1 MSTDE
6 WIKKCGIYIPW
17 TIPTLK
23 KKEILPVHNNTMKLR
38 DVMLNEISQSQKI
51 TIWLMAWFHLYK
63 VSKIVKGFPCAPDDK
78 ESACNMG
85 DLGSIP
91 GLGRTPGEG
100 NGYPLQYSCLEN
112 SMDRETWEAWCLHGW
127 ATSTFTDHLFQK
139 PLQLAKKLQ

>member
-1 MSTDE
+1 MSTDG

-17 TIPTLK
+17 TLPTLQ
-23 KKEILPVHNNTMKLR
+23 KKEILPVHNNTVKLR
-38 DVMLNEISQSQKI
+38 DVMLNEISRSQKI
-51 TIWLMAWFHLYK
+51 TVWLIAWVHLYG
-63 VSKIVKGFPCAPDDK
+63 VSKIVKGFPGAPDDK

-112 SMDRETWEAWCLHGW
+112 SMDRGYSPWGHKELDTTEWLH
-127 ATSTFTDHLFQK
+127 FHNK
-139 PLQLAKKLQ
+139 IAKLTEIKWW